1 MTDNQ
6 EDDTKI
12 TPVESANLVVDK
24 FIDSASVSKVYGE
37 PVKKGSVTIIPAAE
51 VITGMGFGIG
61 GDGKGD
67 GGGGGGGYST
77 SRPVAVVIAT
87 EEGVRVEPVMDVT
100 KVALAFFTAL
110 GFMLSTLAKMKKGN

>member
-1 MTDNQ
+1 
-6 EDDTKI
+6 
-12 TPVESANLVVDK
+12 VVDK